1 VVSFQSDVVINAKP
15 VAEAALQ
22 GDLVVEQILSLDG
35 AHIGI
40 AIAGLVNISTPSMVI
55 KSGRVSQN
63 SDIILEPIRQV
74 VNRRSLPAASRV
86 VHITTAVLGRP
97 SSSNWA
103 AIQALAIALHRIL
116 DRKEVISAPAA

>member
-22 GDLVVEQILSLDG
+22 SDLVVEQILSLDG

-74 VNRRSLPAASRV
+74 VNRRSLPAATRV
-86 VHITTAVLGRP
+86 VPITTAVLGRP

-103 AIQALAIALHRIL
+103 AIQALAIALHRII